1 MNHETMLTL
10 LKVIPF
16 NILISNLKEAIDEYE
31 NVPSDDNKEDL
42 CQAALMVS
50 TKKIVDEK
58 GLDTVMTD
66 IKKTQAAHRLF
77 DFDEN

>member
-10 LKVIPF
+10 LKIMPF
-16 NILISNLKEAIDEYE
+16 SMLVKGLKEAIDDYE
-31 NVPSDDNKEDL
+31 TVPSDENRENL

-58 GLDTVMTD
+58 GLDTVIND
-66 IKKTQAAHRLF
+66 VKKTQAASRLF
-77 DFDEN
+77 DFDAN